1 MPHAGLTEYEAGQV
15 AEIAAW
21 KSEVPSRITWTL
33 EHVREPL
40 GRMLSK
46 ALPCSTLS
54 SLLAKAESLIG
65 PDDGLVE
72 IARQGGTSTVEE
84 LRHRPLEE
92 CDRLALA
99 VSVRAQRQT
108 MLQGAA
114 LGLGGPAI
122 DLLFIAVLMAAAI
135 RAVRRIGHC
144 YGYRLDSELDREYVL
159 GILELSTIDDPA
171 ERQRMRER
179 LRRLIHRADTT
190 EPSIGLEGVKKA
202 LAKDFAL
209 KAVPVVGDVAA
220 FGLDY
225 GFLRRAGVAARRVF
239 QERWLR
245 HHGKIAEISPA
256 SSSRR
261 TQTLHVAGEVTGSL
275 AYMGTYAMGFVA
287 ALPVAAAWRLASRL
301 PNPATLLAQST
312 SATPVMAASGGH
324 RHSGVCQEF
333 HGHITVIHPAAPVQA
348 E

>member
-1 MPHAGLTEYEAGQV
+1 LTEYEAGQV

-40 GRMLSK
+40 GRILSK
-46 ALPCSTLS
+46 ALPCSKLS
-54 SLLAKAESLIG
+54 SLFAKAETLIG
-65 PDDGLVE
+65 PDDGLADL
-72 IARQGGTSTVEE
+72 ARQAGTSAVEE

-92 CDRLALA
+92 CDRLAMA

-122 DLLFIAVLMAAAI
+122 DLLFIAVLMAAAV

-159 GILELSTIDDPA
+159 GILELATIDDPA
-171 ERQRMRER
+171 ERQRIRER
-179 LRRLIHRADTT
+179 LRRLIHRADTS
-190 EPSIGLEGVKKA
+190 EPPIGLEGVKKA

-209 KAVPVVGDVAA
+209 KSVPVVGDVAA

-225 GFLRRAGVAARRVF
+225 SFLRRAGVAARRVF

-245 HHGKIAEISPA
+245 HHGKISEISPA

-301 PNPATLLAQST
+301 HNPAAVVAQPPSPR
-312 SATPVMAASGGH
+312 PVMPAWGD
-324 RHSGVCQEF
+324 RQHSGLCQEF
-333 HGHITVIHPAAPVQA
+333 RGHITVIYAPAPTRV